1 MKTEEIILEFNDLSL
16 ARERKPFPIIYL
28 MLDASNLEVRL
39 KIFVHDKQNL
49 ELEVVKQIIC
59 KLVDVKEWEQERDIT
74 CVSWEL
80 YGTIDLS
87 KVKRNSTLRRRVME
101 TEELDAEIEAG
112 EDVANLN
119 YQQGKREGVKEILD
133 KIGGDYTNHDGW
145 IIIPMLNW
153 REIRKQYRKI

>member
-39 KIFVHDKQNL
+39 KIFVYDKQNL

-74 CVSWEL
+74 CVCWEL
-80 YGTIDLS
+80 YGMIDLS
-87 KVKRNSTLRRRVME
+87 KVKRNSTTV
-101 TEELDAEIEAG
+101 
-112 EDVANLN
+112 
-119 YQQGKREGVKEILD
+119 
-133 KIGGDYTNHDGW
+133 
-145 IIIPMLNW
+145 
-153 REIRKQYRKI
+153 